1 MLLSQDFPLIPV
13 THISWLPSTSPDAPA
28 VLLSVDA
35 QGHLNLYEEVLFS
48 SPPAF
53 RNCYST
59 SVIVPFSVTWTSIQ
73 DAPPES
79 LASFL
84 SYTPTS
90 SLPSSESFTSPR
102 RERTVFHSWQAE
114 HRFLVI
120 CEQAEGQWKGRG
132 LAITHRPLSGMHQH
146 SISIQEIEIPISS
159 DSLADSWY
167 MDATIS
173 NPASI
178 RYLHQCHLL
187 LTMITNEATTQSFVF
202 SSPITDSNQ
211 FCQVDGEQ
219 RCIGCCRTVK
229 QTCISQNRDL
239 FLVSLDDQNR
249 QYFWNEFVGTKVLID
264 KIEQQINHSIITA
277 FSRLCND
284 NRYDNDNL

>member
-28 VLLSVDA
+28 VLLSVDV

-53 RNCYST
+53 RVCYST
-59 SVIVPFSVTWTSIQ
+59 SVIVPSSVTWTTVQ

-84 SYTPTS
+84 SYTLPS
-90 SLPSSESFTSPR
+90 SLPSSESFISPP
-102 RERTVFHSWQAE
+102 RESTVFHSWQAE
-114 HRFLVI
+114 HHFLVI
-120 CEQAEGQWKGRG
+120 CGQTGAQWKGRG

-146 SISIQEIEIPISS
+146 SISVKEVGIPISS
-159 DSLADSWY
+159 DSLVDSWY
-167 MDATIS
+167 MNATIYD
-173 NPASI
+173 PVSI
-178 RYLHQCHLL
+178 QSQQQCQLL
-187 LTMITNEATTQSFVF
+187 LTLITNEATVHSFVF

-211 FCQVDGEQ
+211 FCQIDSEQ

-249 QYFWNEFVGTKVLID
+249 LYFWNEFVGIKIMID
-264 KIEQQINHSIITA
+264 S
-277 FSRLCND
+277 
-284 NRYDNDNL
+284 